1 MRRKTVFLTML
12 SALFLFACQPPV
24 TFDKPQPDDVP
35 ALSHFPVR
43 LQAEYKSEQD
53 NSNLIVTKDA
63 LIRIYDFDLKT
74 HVSLLDSSMQLIGD
88 SLFDLNTNGG
98 IPVLIEGDSIVQH
111 IYETDTLFA
120 INEEN
125 VLKKFKGY
133 YFVNILSKDNTW
145 HVQKLEMTKGKLV
158 LSSINNRE
166 DLDQL
171 KAITETTQDTVPYIF
186 SPTKRQFKDFVR
198 NEGFRNKETFF
209 KTRK

>member
-1 MRRKTVFLTML
+1 MKRKTVFLFML

-35 ALSHFPVR
+35 NISHFPGR
-43 LQAEYKSEQD
+43 LIGEFVSQQD
-53 NSNLIVTKDA
+53 NSILIVTENA

-74 HVSLLDSSMQLIGD
+74 HISLLDSSMQLIGD
-88 SLFDLNTNGG
+88 SLFDMNTNEGT
-98 IPVLIEGDSIVQH
+98 PVQIEGDSLVQH
-111 IYETDTLFA
+111 IYETDTLFV
-120 INEEN
+120 INPDN
-125 VLKKFKGY
+125 VLKKYKGY
-133 YFVNILSKDNTW
+133 YFLNMKTNQDIW
-145 HVQKLEMTKGKLV
+145 RVQKLELTKGELI

-198 NEGFRNKETFF
+198 NEGFRNKETFL
-209 KTRK
+209 KARK

>member
-1 MRRKTVFLTML
+1 MRRKTVFFTML

-35 ALSHFPVR
+35 ALSHFPGRV
-43 LQAEYKSEQD
+43 QGEYISEQD
-53 NSNLIVTKDA
+53 NSNLIVTENA

-88 SLFDLNTNGG
+88 SLFDLNTNKG
-98 IPVLIEGDSIVQH
+98 IPVQIEGDSIVQR

-120 INEEN
+120 INQEN

-145 HVQKLEMTKGKLV
+145 RVQKLELTKGKLV

>member
-24 TFDKPQPDDVP
+24 TFDKPQPDNVP
-35 ALSHFPVR
+35 ALSHFSGR
-43 LQAEYKSEQD
+43 LQGEYISEQD
-53 NSNLIVTKDA
+53 NSNLIVTENT

-88 SLFDLNTNGG
+88 SLFDLETNEG
-98 IPVLIEGDSIVQH
+98 IPVRIEGDSIVQH

-120 INEEN
+120 INQEN

-145 HVQKLEMTKGKLV
+145 RVQKLEMSKGKLV

-186 SPTKRQFKDFVR
+186 SPAKRQFKDFVR
-198 NEGFRNKETFF
+198 NEGFRNKETFL
-209 KTRK
+209 KVRE

>member
-1 MRRKTVFLTML
+1 MRRKTVFFTML

-24 TFDKPQPDDVP
+24 TFDKPQPADVS
-35 ALSHFPVR
+35 ALSHFPGR
-43 LQAEYKSEQD
+43 LQGEYISEQD
-53 NSNLIVTKDA
+53 NSNLIVTENA

-88 SLFDLNTNGG
+88 SLFDLNTNKG
-98 IPVLIEGDSIVQH
+98 IPVQIEGDSIVQH
-111 IYETDTLFA
+111 IYESDTLFA
-120 INEEN
+120 INQEN

-133 YFVNILSKDNTW
+133 YFVNILSADNTW
-145 HVQKLEMTKGKLV
+145 RVQKLELTKGKLV

-198 NEGFRNKETFF
+198 SEGFRNKETFF